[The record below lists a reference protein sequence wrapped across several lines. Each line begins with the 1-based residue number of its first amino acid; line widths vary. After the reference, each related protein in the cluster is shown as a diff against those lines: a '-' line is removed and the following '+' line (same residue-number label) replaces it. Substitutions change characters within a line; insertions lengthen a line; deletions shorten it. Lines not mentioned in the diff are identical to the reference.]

1 MKLYTCSTHYDTS
14 PPTDINPLIL
24 QLHEDGKILVLCAR
38 DGMVTRIRKRIKEP
52 DYLKPFQEID
62 CYGLW
67 DLTKDNYEDI
77 VGHRALLNYTAVI
90 FVGPERIDPSFKPL
104 VNTILAEV
112 KSIL

>member
-38 DGMVTRIRKRIKEP
+38 EGMVTRIRNRIKEP
-52 DYLKPFQEID
+52 GYLNAFQEVD
-62 CYGLW
+62 CYGWW
-67 DLTKDNYEDI
+67 DLTPENYDQI
-77 VGHRALLNYTAVI
+77 VGSKALLSYTAVI
-90 FVGPERIDPSFKPL
+90 LIGPERIDPSYKSL
-104 VNTILAEV
+104 VDTVLAEV